1 MVCNMV
7 QQKEDGLMAE
17 CRKKNGDGF
26 MAEYRKKKAKRRIS
40 SVEEREELLLTVDRT
55 EGTVAVCEAEDGSRL
70 ELPVTV
76 FEGRPQDG
84 MIVRWNTEKAVP
96 DPEATEER
104 RRQMQER
111 LLKLQKKQK
120 AAGHS
125 H

>member
-55 EGTVAVCEAEDGSRL
+55 EGTVAVC
-70 ELPVTV
+70 
-76 FEGRPQDG
+76 
-84 MIVRWNTEKAVP
+84 
-96 DPEATEER
+96 
-104 RRQMQER
+104 
-111 LLKLQKKQK
+111 
-120 AAGHS
+120 
-125 H
+125 